1 MFLAAERIFELLD
14 RDTPASPGSHP
25 LSRIE
30 GNVALT
36 DAQFSYP
43 TRQDVQVLK
52 KLSLAISAGQKVALV
67 GQSGCGKS
75 TVIQLIQRFYD
86 LDSGSLNLEQND
98 IRGLNLPFVRS
109 KLGIVSQEPI
119 LFNCSIADNIK
130 YGDNSRNVS
139 ME

>member
-25 LSRIE
+25 LSKIE

-75 TVIQLIQRFYD
+75 TVIQLVQRFYD
-86 LDSGSLNLEQND
+86 LDSGDITLENHDLQALNV
-98 IRGLNLPFVRS
+98 PWVRS
-109 KLGIVSQEPI
+109 KL
-119 LFNCSIADNIK
+119 SI
-130 YGDNSRNVS
+130 
-139 ME
+139 